1 MTYRVLTTALL
12 SLAWIAS
19 ASGCGGSTS
28 VEPPPQAAPDSRRS
42 TAQGD
47 VVGFAT
53 EEGAHV
59 WRGIPYAAA
68 PVGELRWRAPRRP
81 ASWPGER
88 PSLEFG
94 PVCPQLAGPLS
105 RVDVADGTPIGDEDC
120 LTLSIYA
127 PARSPAEVAAEVAAA
142 QQSLP
147 VMLWIHGG
155 GNTIGTGNTYDGRF
169 LASSQNVVVVSLN
182 YRLGVFGWLSHPALR
197 AVAENE
203 DDRSANFGT
212 LDLIRALEW
221 IRLNIAAFGGDPER
235 VTIFGESAGGSN
247 VFSLLLS
254 PRARGLFDRAIV
266 QSGSATTVTRSEAEA
281 YVDDE
286 PSGHFNSSGELV
298 LSMLQRDGSAAS
310 RAAAKADVEQTP
322 KTDLAAY
329 LRGKSAS
336 DVLGLFEG
344 AGLGGMYSLPRLIRD
359 GHVIVDLPPVEAFAS
374 KATHNSVPTML
385 GTNRDETKLFALF
398 GSPHVTRLGKLPLWL
413 NDERRFDL
421 DAHYHTLL
429 WKLRGV
435 DEPAT
440 AMATAGGA
448 PVFAY
453 RWDWDE
459 EGGFLMLDLSRMLGA
474 AHGLEI
480 PFVFGRLTFPQ
491 VGELIFPEESR
502 PAAMQLSGAMM
513 DYWGR
518 FADTGDPG
526 RGTREQSP
534 EWSRWDAAAAE
545 APKFILLDTGEG
557 GGIRMS
563 SASETLELV
572 LAKVAGD
579 PRFDDWEERC
589 EMYASFVKRG
599 VGARGR
605 ITPADYDE
613 VADGRCRSYPLG
625 D

>member
-1 MTYRVLTTALL
+1 MIPVIAI
-12 SLAWIAS
+12 AWIIGAT
-19 ASGCGGSTS
+19 GCGRSAPP
-28 VEPPPQAAPDSRRS
+28 EPPRPQAAAHSQRT

-47 VVGFAT
+47 VVGFDT
-53 EEGAHV
+53 GEGVHV
-59 WRGIPYAAA
+59 WRGIPYAAPPA
-68 PVGELRWRAPRRP
+68 GELRWRAPRPP
-81 ASWPGER
+81 APWPGVR
-88 PSLEFG
+88 SALEFG

-105 RVDVADGTPIGDEDC
+105 RVDVAEGTPIGEEDC
-120 LTLSIYA
+120 LSLSIYA
-127 PARSPAEVAAEVAAA
+127 PARTRTEVAAA
-142 QQSLP
+142 KQKLP

-155 GNTIGTGNTYDGRF
+155 GNTIGTGNTYDGRW
-169 LASSQNVVVVSLN
+169 LASRQNVVVVSLN
-182 YRLGVFGWLSHPALR
+182 YRLGIFGWLSHPALR
-197 AVAENE
+197 AVAESD

-235 VTIFGESAGGSN
+235 VTVFGESAGGSN

-254 PRARGLFDRAIV
+254 PRARGLFHRAIA
-266 QSGSATTVTRSEAEA
+266 QSGSAITTTRAEAEA
-281 YVDDE
+281 HVDDE
-286 PSGHFNSSGELV
+286 LPGHFNSSGELI
-298 LSMLQRDGSAAS
+298 LSVLQRDGSAAS
-310 RAAAKADVEQTP
+310 REAAKDHVGQTSEA
-322 KTDLAAY
+322 DLAAY
-329 LRGKSAS
+329 LRGKSVAE
-336 DVLGLFEG
+336 VLELFEE
-344 AGLGGMYSLPRLIRD
+344 ARLGGMYSLPRLIRD
-359 GHVIVDLPPVEAFAS
+359 GHVIVDLSPLEAFS
-374 KATHNSVPTML
+374 SRKTHNSVPTIL

-398 GSPHVTRLGKLPLWL
+398 GSPHVTRIGQLPLWL
-413 NDERRFDL
+413 NDERRYDL

-440 AMATAGGA
+440 ALAAAGGA

-491 VGELIFPEESR
+491 AGELIFPEETR
-502 PAAMQLSGAMM
+502 PAAMRLAGAMM

-518 FADTGDPG
+518 FAHSGDPG
-526 RGTREQSP
+526 RGSRDQGP
-534 EWSRWDAAAAE
+534 EWSRWDAASAD
-545 APKFILLDTGEG
+545 APKFVLLDTAEG

-563 SASETLELV
+563 SASETLESV
-572 LAKVAGD
+572 LGKVAGD

-605 ITPADYDE
+605 ITPAKYGE